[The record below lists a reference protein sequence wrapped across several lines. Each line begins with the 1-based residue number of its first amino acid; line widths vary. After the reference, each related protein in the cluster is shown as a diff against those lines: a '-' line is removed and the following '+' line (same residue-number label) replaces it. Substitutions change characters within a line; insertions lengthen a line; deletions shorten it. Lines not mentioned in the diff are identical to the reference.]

1 MEWLNY
7 HHLLYFWS
15 VARWGSVVR
24 ASAELR
30 LAQPTISGQVHRLED
45 VLGAKLFDRVG
56 KKLVLTNTG
65 RTVFRYADEIFSLGN
80 DLMETLKDRP
90 SARPLR
96 LTVGVADALPKAL
109 VQHLLEPAFHLGR
122 PIQLLCRED
131 RAVED
136 YLGAL
141 AGHELDLVLAD
152 RPLAPGIQV
161 HAFNHLLGTCGTTFL
176 ATAKLARSCRAGF
189 PDSLERVPFLLPAG
203 HVTVRREIDR
213 WFESCQ
219 VRPTVVAEFD
229 DSALMYAFGQQGKG
243 VFPSPTVFEA
253 EFRRLYD
260 VAVVGHVKQVR
271 QQFYAISVER
281 RVQHPAVLAIIKAAQ
296 QEVFGAASRSPRSR
310 PTKRRSAR

>member
-1 MEWLNY
+1 MQWLNY

-24 ASAELR
+24 ASTELR

-56 KKLVLTNTG
+56 RKLVLTNFG

-90 SARPLR
+90 SSRPLR

-141 AGHELDLVLAD
+141 AGQELDLVLAD

-161 HAFNHLLGTCGTTFL
+161 HAFNHLLGACGTSLL
-176 ATAKLARSCRAGF
+176 ATGKIARSCRAGF
-189 PDSLERVPFLLPAG
+189 PDSLDGVPFLLPAG

-213 WFESCQ
+213 WFEACH
-219 VRPTVVAEFD
+219 VRPSVVAEFD

-243 VFPSPTVFEA
+243 VFPAPTVFEA
-253 EFRRLYD
+253 EFRRLYH
-260 VAVVGHVKQVR
+260 VEVVGHVRNIR

-296 QEVFGAASRSPRSR
+296 HEVFGAAARAAARTKSRV
-310 PTKRRSAR
+310 K